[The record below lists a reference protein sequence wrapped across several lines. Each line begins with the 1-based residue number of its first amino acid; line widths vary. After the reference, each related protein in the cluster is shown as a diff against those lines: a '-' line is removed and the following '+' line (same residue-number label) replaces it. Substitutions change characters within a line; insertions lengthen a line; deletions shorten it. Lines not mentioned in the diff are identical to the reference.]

1 MTEKIINSILSELK
15 TYGVRWLN
23 GDDLTAV
30 NGVVHA
36 NMAIDLTESRLEVV
50 CREDYL
56 SIHFGTD
63 RNVYDKLMRNKVLK
77 PFINVNDTINI
88 SFSLYHK
95 KGKSYYSIGK
105 NKKRFS
111 EVTNYTIHDVNVAGV
126 TSSKNGDC
134 GWKSIEEI
142 ELVNQYKD
150 IVSFFYKEFENNN
163 FYKEWEYSEE
173 KIRRGLRMLKSL

>member
-134 GWKSIEEI
+134 GWK
-142 ELVNQYKD
+142 V
-150 IVSFFYKEFENNN
+150 
-163 FYKEWEYSEE
+163 
-173 KIRRGLRMLKSL
+173 LRKLN